1 MAGSDDEKGGIT
13 LYDKIMKKISEAM
26 LGVSVISLSIAIVL
40 NAVEIFRRFL
50 YDGSF
55 YWIQD
60 VTLLCMMWFIFP
72 GMVIIS
78 YKGNDVFVDIFL
90 HKFPKKM
97 QTTVNIINDMLV
109 MAICA
114 ILFRYSINL
123 MLLRMGKSML
133 ASEIPYFWYTLA
145 MVIVFF
151 LLTLVYLGKVIIAFA
166 CKKGK
171 EGTDV

>member
-1 MAGSDDEKGGIT
+1 M
-13 LYDKIMKKISEAM
+13 YDKLMKKLANLM
-26 LGVSVISLSIAIVL
+26 LIVSVISLSTAILL

-78 YKGNDVFVDIFL
+78 YKGTDVFVDIFL
-90 HKFPKKM
+90 HQFPAKV
-97 QTTVNIINDMLV
+97 QRVIGVVNDVIVAAL
-109 MAICA
+109 CL
-114 ILFRYSINL
+114 ILFRYSISL
-123 MLLRMGKSML
+123 MVLRMGKSML

-145 MVIVFF
+145 MVVVFF
-151 LLTLVYLGKVIIAFA
+151 LLALIYLGKVMKALGG
-166 CKKGK
+166 KDEK
-171 EGTDV
+171 EGSAL